1 MIQLFELAG
10 SDPKRTFSPYC
21 WRIRMALAHKGLEV
35 ESVPWRFKDAALIA
49 PSGQA
54 RVPVLV
60 HEGKWLHESWDIAC
74 YLEDTFSD
82 RPSLFGGAAGRS
94 LSRFYTH
101 YGEALSASLA
111 RFCMRDILDHLD
123 SVDAAYFRESREKR
137 FGVTLEA
144 FVADRDQR
152 LATFR
157 ESLAPLRSTL
167 KAQPFLGGAQAMYA
181 DYSVFCH
188 FQWARAVSPYQLLEP
203 DDPVAQWRDRLLDAF
218 GGLARSSPGND
229 R

>member
-60 HEGKWLHESWDIAC
+60 HEGKWLHESWDISC
-74 YLEDTFSD
+74 
-82 RPSLFGGAAGRS
+82 
-94 LSRFYTH
+94 
-101 YGEALSASLA
+101 SLA

-181 DYSVFCH
+181 DYSVFGH